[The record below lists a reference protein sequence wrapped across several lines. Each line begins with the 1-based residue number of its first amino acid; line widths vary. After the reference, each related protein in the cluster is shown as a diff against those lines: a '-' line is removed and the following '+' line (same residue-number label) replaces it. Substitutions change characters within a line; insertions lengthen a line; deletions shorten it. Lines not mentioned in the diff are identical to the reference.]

1 MYKRSPILRAALSP
15 SRKEVSF
22 TGRRSRLTDKIDKQV
37 SRIRILSGMETVGIS
52 EGQTIPIETPI
63 TSVSY
68 GAERD
73 ASEIPDEIHKIQA
86 TVTELIGLFQQYRE
100 VIDARV
106 DNIKSELESY
116 INATLDRRLNALK
129 HDLPSKAPDR
139 SHDYPVR
146 QMIESVVERE
156 MTLLEL
162 KRPLNGDVHRIREEL
177 ARVKED
183 QARLVDKI
191 RRINQ
196 LNCES
201 HLKSLHA
208 VESIRDLINSRP

>member
-1 MYKRSPILRAALSP
+1 
-15 SRKEVSF
+15 
-22 TGRRSRLTDKIDKQV
+22 
-37 SRIRILSGMETVGIS
+37 METVGIS

-73 ASEIPDEIHKIQA
+73 FSEIPDEIHKIQA

-116 INATLDRRLNALK
+116 INTTLDRRLNAFK
-129 HDLPSKAPDR
+129 HDLPSEAPER

-201 HLKSLHA
+201 HLRSLHA
-208 VESIRDLINSRP
+208 VKSIRDLINSRP